1 MRASLEDRMR
11 GASAGKTMYVV
22 PYLMA
27 APGSPLDASP
37 DDIET
42 MLTIDTQRWRQEIAH
57 REQHLAQFSGLPNRS
72 GKPAGA
78 SRQRSRPTRGDA
90 SRVDVDT
97 TAGFRH
103 SELMRVL
110 FRVRP

>member
-37 DDIET
+37 DDLET
-42 MLTIDTQRWRQEIAH
+42 ILTIDTQRWRQEIAH
-57 REQHLAQFSGLPNRS
+57 REQHLAQFSGLPEQIWQAHRRPS
-72 GKPAGA
+72 SVPSAGPTGPGQPVPAGA
-78 SRQRSRPTRGDA
+78 PHARSP
-90 SRVDVDT
+90 S
-97 TAGFRH
+97 
-103 SELMRVL
+103 
-110 FRVRP
+110 

>member
-57 REQHLAQFSGLPNRS
+57 RETAPR
-72 GKPAGA
+72 PI
-78 SRQRSRPTRGDA
+78 QRAAEQIWQARR
-90 SRVDVDT
+90 RVAAALETDE
-97 TAGFRH
+97 R
-103 SELMRVL
+103 
-110 FRVRP
+110 